1 MSDIQHIE
9 SHTPDLTE
17 ENVDKLAALF
27 PDVLTEI
34 TDPQTGETKR
44 AIDFDALRDKL
55 GDVAESTR
63 ERYQFTWPG
72 KRAAKAEARKPIS
85 KTLRPVKERSK
96 DWDTTQNLYIE
107 GDNLDALKILRETYA
122 GKIKLIYIDPPY
134 NTGHDFIY
142 KDNYGK
148 TIAEDKAEN
157 GDWDDEGGQLVAN
170 PESNGRFHSDW
181 CSMIYPRLLLARDLL
196 TSDGIILIS
205 INDCEQENLKKICDE
220 VFGASNFI
228 TQFIW
233 EKTQH
238 FGRQKKNY
246 YNNIDYI
253 LCYSKQSIANRQEV
267 FLVEKI
273 YGNLGDAPLYNASN
287 NIHTLTFPE
296 KSVHFTIPDGTYS
309 DTTNIEYSLV
319 SPVHVEKGTNSNKL
333 SLSFKSRWSQKTV
346 DQEVENGTTF
356 IIKSK
361 AFSIRAIY
369 GENKTTSTS
378 PRQLI
383 LTNKNNEA
391 RTISRYGEGVHTSEN
406 ATSELNALLGGEYF
420 SYPKPVSL
428 IEYFVSTLYDSKNQ
442 KFNNDC
448 YILDFFSGSA
458 TTAHAVMK
466 ANVEDGGQRKFIMI
480 QLPEQI
486 DQMNN
491 AGYKTICDLGEDRIR
506 RAGEKIKAEIEEQ
519 NAQLMLE
526 DEPRQIPDIGFRV
539 LCVDSSS
546 YEDVR
551 KTPAE
556 YTQDALDLDDDNTKE
571 GRSSLD
577 LLFECL
583 PTFQLPYTSSIE
595 TLSGEPFAGYTV
607 YSVNGGQLLACFDAD
622 IPESLIRGMADFDPK
637 PSYVVVSEK
646 SLPDSAARTN
656 FTEIFKQS
664 ANAFDGQ
671 TQIRII

>member
-1 MSDIQHIE
+1 ME
-9 SHTPDLTE
+9 KLSHATE
-17 ENVDKLAALF
+17 NILDENVEKLAELF
-27 PDVLTEI
+27 PEVVTEVREPDGTLRHTIDVE
-34 TDPQTGETKR
+34 
-44 AIDFDALRDKL
+44 ALKARV
-55 GDVAESTR
+55 GDVAEGQR

-72 KRAAKAEARKPIS
+72 KRDAKQEAYRPID
-85 KTLRPVKERSK
+85 KCLRPCPEESV
-96 DWDTTQNLYIE
+96 DWDTTGNLYIE
-107 GDNLDALKILRETYA
+107 GDNLDALKLLRNTYA
-122 GKIKLIYIDPPY
+122 GKIKMIYIDPPY

-142 KDNYGK
+142 DDDFAVSSK
-148 TIAEDKAEN
+148 TFADSNAAYDDAGNVLDAAYPEN
-157 GDWDDEGGQLVAN
+157 R
-170 PESNGRFHSDW
+170 ESAGRFHSDW

-267 FLVEKI
+267 FLVENI

-406 ATSELNALLGGEYF
+406 ATSELNTLLGGEYF

-622 IPESLIRGMADFDPK
+622 IPESLIRGMSGFDPK
-637 PSYVVVSEK
+637 PSYVVVAEK

-656 FTEIFKQS
+656 FAEIFKQS
-664 ANAFDGQ
+664 ANALDGQ

>member
-196 TSDGIILIS
+196 TTDGVICVSLDDNEVNNLI
-205 INDCEQENLKKICDE
+205 KICNE
-220 VFGASNFI
+220 VFGAENRISCITVQSNPR
-228 TQFIW
+228 
-233 EKTQH
+233 
-238 FGRQKKNY
+238 GRQSDRFIASVHEYLVIYAKNIDFALLNGEPLAESQIAEYKYSDSIGKYRLLGLRQRGVASLREDRPDMFFPIYVNPETLDVSISRQDGWSTVIPKKSDGREGRWMWGKTKCSSEKDRLVARYIAHRNEFDIFVKDY
-246 YNNIDYI
+246 LNKEGKERSRKYKSIWDDKTINNQIGTQEVSQLLGNNIM
-253 LCYSKQSIANRQEV
+253 S
-267 FLVEKI
+267 
-273 YGNLGDAPLYNASN
+273 
-287 NIHTLTFPE
+287 FP
-296 KSVHFTIPDGTYS
+296 
-309 DTTNIEYSLV
+309 
-319 SPVHVEKGTNSNKL
+319 
-333 SLSFKSRWSQKTV
+333 KSRAYIQKIC
-346 DQEVENGTTF
+346 QMASREND
-356 IIKSK
+356 I
-361 AFSIRAIY
+361 
-369 GENKTTSTS
+369 
-378 PRQLI
+378 
-383 LTNKNNEA
+383 
-391 RTISRYGEGVHTSEN
+391 
-406 ATSELNALLGGEYF
+406 
-420 SYPKPVSL
+420 
-428 IEYFVSTLYDSKNQ
+428 
-442 KFNNDC
+442 
-448 YILDFFSGSA
+448 ILDFFSGSA
-458 TTAHAVMK
+458 TTAHAVMMK
-466 ANVEDGGQRKFIMI
+466 NAEDNGRCRFIMI
-480 QLPEQI
+480 QLPEMT
-486 DQMNN
+486 DPKSEAAK
-491 AGYKTICDLGEDRIR
+491 AGYSTICDVGEERIR
-506 RAGEKIKAEIEEQ
+506 RAGEKIKAEVEVE
-519 NAQLMLE
+519 NAQGRLDGE
-526 DEPRQIPDIGFRV
+526 VKRVPDIGFRV
-539 LCVDSSS
+539 LRVDSSS

-551 KTPAE
+551 KSPAD
-556 YTQDALDLDDDNTKE
+556 YSQGALDLDEDNTKE

-583 PTFQLPYTSSIE
+583 PSFQLPYTSSIE

-622 IPESLIRGMADFDPK
+622 LPESLIRGMAGFDPK
-637 PSYVVVSEK
+637 PSYVVVAEK

-656 FTEIFKQS
+656 FAEIFKQS
-664 ANAFDGQ
+664 ANALDGQ

>member
-142 KDNYGK
+142 KDNFGK
-148 TIAEDKAEN
+148 TVAADKAES

-196 TSDGIILIS
+196 TSDGVIFIS
-205 INDCEQENLKKICDE
+205 IDDNEQANLRKISDD
-220 VFGASNFI
+220 VFGEDNF
-228 TQFIW
+228 
-233 EKTQH
+233 
-238 FGRQKKNY
+238 
-246 YNNIDYI
+246 
-253 LCYSKQSIANRQEV
+253 LCCVCVNRPSEIAAN
-267 FLVEKI
+267 
-273 YGNLGDAPLYNASN
+273 
-287 NIHTLTFPE
+287 
-296 KSVHFTIPDGTYS
+296 FTIS
-309 DTTNIEYSLV
+309 KHEYLLV
-319 SPVHVEKGTNSNKL
+319 YV
-333 SLSFKSRWSQKTV
+333 KSAVRFTLQAKV
-346 DQEVENGTTF
+346 
-356 IIKSK
+356 K
-361 AFSIRAIY
+361 Y
-369 GENKTTSTS
+369 
-378 PRQLI
+378 
-383 LTNKNNEA
+383 
-391 RTISRYGEGVHTSEN
+391 TISRGTVGNIKQTMPIIEFPAGLSCYGIEDGIYQSTRKIEDSLEN
-406 ATSELNALLGGEYF
+406 IENLDPIIVKGGKLAEPVRMKARWRSSNDMRNFFANNCKPTKAKINGELVDIYFENDRFNPQIKKKTFEKIPSLFLNNKRGGDELQQLGLKQYF
-420 SYPKPVSL
+420 DFPKS
-428 IEYFVSTLYDSKNQ
+428 STLMQFVVGFTNKD
-442 KFNNDC
+442 DI
-448 YILDFFSGSA
+448 ILDFFSGSG
-458 TTAHAVMK
+458 TMAHAVMK
-466 ANVEDGGQRKFIMI
+466 QNSEDGGNRKFIMVQI
-480 QLPEQI
+480 PEGI
-486 DQMNN
+486 DETVKNN
-491 AGYKTICDLGEDRIR
+491 ELHFNTLCEVGEERIC
-506 RAGEKIKAEIEEQ
+506 RAGEQIKAEVEAE
-519 NAQLMLE
+519 NAQGRLDGE
-526 DEPRQIPDIGFRV
+526 VKQVPDIGFRV
-539 LCVDSSS
+539 LRVDSSS

-556 YTQDALDLDDDNTKE
+556 FSQGALDLDVDHTKE

-583 PTFQLPYTSSIE
+583 PSFQLPYTSSIE
-595 TLSGEPFAGYTV
+595 TLSGEPFDGYTV

-622 IPESLIRGMADFDPK
+622 IPESLIRDMAGFDPK
-637 PSYVVVSEK
+637 PSYVVVAEK

-656 FTEIFKQS
+656 FAEIFRQS
-664 ANAFDGQ
+664 ANALDGQ

>member
-96 DWDTTQNLYIE
+96 DWDTTQNIYIE

-148 TIAEDKAEN
+148 TVAADKAEN

-196 TSDGIILIS
+196 TNDGYIFIS
-205 INDCEQENLKKICDE
+205 IDSNEVTNMIAICNE
-220 VFGASNFI
+220 VFGEANRRNI
-228 TQFIW
+228 IAVRRGIKNVQAQFKDVSSLSQGHEYILMYSKNSLTRIPKLMLRHNGKPGKW
-233 EKTQH
+233 DTFWRGTDRPTMRYEIFDVKPETGQWRWSEERGMEAKRNYEKYLHSSEKTGLSLDEYYLDH
-238 FGRQKKNY
+238 LTTTNEKLNFVRKNEDGTVQY
-246 YNNIDYI
+246 YVPPSNGKI
-253 LCYSKQSIANRQEV
+253 LSDNWMD
-267 FLVEKI
+267 L
-273 YGNLGDAPLYNASN
+273 
-287 NIHTLTFPE
+287 TLSGSETDDFDTE
-296 KSVHFTIPDGTYS
+296 KSTAIMSRIISWIT
-309 DTTNIEYSLV
+309 
-319 SPVHVEKGTNSNKL
+319 SN
-333 SLSFKSRWSQKTV
+333 
-346 DQEVENGTTF
+346 DD
-356 IIKSK
+356 I
-361 AFSIRAIY
+361 
-369 GENKTTSTS
+369 
-378 PRQLI
+378 
-383 LTNKNNEA
+383 
-391 RTISRYGEGVHTSEN
+391 
-406 ATSELNALLGGEYF
+406 
-420 SYPKPVSL
+420 
-428 IEYFVSTLYDSKNQ
+428 
-442 KFNNDC
+442 
-448 YILDFFSGSA
+448 ILDFFSGSG
-458 TTAHAVMK
+458 TTAHSTMLC
-466 ANVEDGGQRKFIMI
+466 NFEDGFSRRFVLV
-480 QLPEQI
+480 QLPEVI
-486 DQMNN
+486 GENDDS
-491 AGYKTICDLGEDRIR
+491 TICDIGEERIR
-506 RAGEKIKAEIEEQ
+506 RAGEKIKAEIESE
-519 NAQLMLE
+519 NAQGTLDSE
-526 DEPRQIPDIGFRV
+526 VKQVPDIGFRV
-539 LCVDSSS
+539 LRVDSSS

-556 YTQDALDLDDDNTKE
+556 FSQGALDLDEDNTKE

-583 PTFQLPYTSSIE
+583 PTFQLPYTSSIK
-595 TLSGEPFAGYTV
+595 TLSGEPFDGYTV
-607 YSVNGGQLLACFDAD
+607 YSVNDGQLLACFDAD
-622 IPESLIRGMADFDPK
+622 IPESLIRGMAGFEPK
-637 PSYVVVSEK
+637 PSYVVVAEK

-656 FTEIFKQS
+656 FAEIFKQS
-664 ANAFDGQ
+664 ANALEGQ
-671 TQIRII
+671 TQVRII

>member
-9 SHTPDLTE
+9 SHTPDLTA
-17 ENVDKLAALF
+17 ENVGKLAALF

-55 GDVAESTR
+55 GDVAEGTR

-96 DWDTTQNLYIE
+96 DWDSTQNLYIE

-196 TSDGIILIS
+196 TSDGVLCIS
-205 INDCEQENLKKICDE
+205 IDDGEVSSLEKICNE
-220 VFGASNFI
+220 
-228 TQFIW
+228 
-233 EKTQH
+233 
-238 FGRQKKNY
+238 
-246 YNNIDYI
+246 
-253 LCYSKQSIANRQEV
+253 
-267 FLVEKI
+267 
-273 YGNLGDAPLYNASN
+273 
-287 NIHTLTFPE
+287 
-296 KSVHFTIPDGTYS
+296 
-309 DTTNIEYSLV
+309 
-319 SPVHVEKGTNSNKL
+319 
-333 SLSFKSRWSQKTV
+333 
-346 DQEVENGTTF
+346 
-356 IIKSK
+356 
-361 AFSIRAIY
+361 IY
-369 GENKTTSTS
+369 GEQNFIA
-378 PRQLI
+378 L
-383 LTNKNNEA
+383 LTVIVKPEG
-391 RTISRYGEGVHTSEN
+391 RRYGAFAKSHEYIAVYAKDSNKAEFNEIEVEGSSYRFHDQNGGFNLKGLRNRNVQAFNSTNRPNLRYPFYVDSLHPDANGLYAVRVDPADGYEMVEASTIDGLQSVWRWGKEKARVQN
-406 ATSELNALLGGEYF
+406 DDLVAYRGNDGEIRIFQKERKLTQTPKTVWSSKDIISNKGTREVQELLGKGVF
-420 SYPKPVSL
+420 DFPKPVKL
-428 IEYFVSTLYDSKNQ
+428 IEQLIEICTQ
-442 KFNNDC
+442 KED
-448 YILDFFSGSA
+448 IVLDMFSGSA
-458 TTAHAVMK
+458 TTADAVMQK
-466 ANVEDGGQRKFIMI
+466 NVEDQGARQFILI
-480 QLPEQI
+480 QLEEHTS
-486 DQMNN
+486 
-491 AGYKTICDLGEDRIR
+491 GSFKTICDLGEERIR
-506 RAGEKIKAEIEEQ
+506 RAGEKIKAEVEAE
-519 NAQLMLE
+519 NAQGRLDGE
-526 DEPRQIPDIGFRV
+526 VRRVPDIGFRV
-539 LCVDSSS
+539 LRMDSSC
-546 YEDVR
+546 YEDAR
-551 KTPAE
+551 KSPAE
-556 YTQDALDLDDDNTKE
+556 FSQGALDLDVDNTKE

-583 PTFQLPYTSSIE
+583 PSFQLPYTSSIE
-595 TLSGEPFAGYTV
+595 TLSGEPFDGHTV

-637 PSYVVVSEK
+637 PSYVVVAEK

>member
-96 DWDTTQNLYIE
+96 DWDTTQNIYIE

-148 TIAEDKAEN
+148 TVAADKAEN

-267 FLVEKI
+267 FLVENI

-406 ATSELNALLGGEYF
+406 ATSELNTLLGGEF
-420 SYPKPVSL
+420 FH
-428 IEYFVSTLYDSKNQ
+428 IQNLY
-442 KFNNDC
+442 
-448 YILDFFSGSA
+448 
-458 TTAHAVMK
+458 H
-466 ANVEDGGQRKFIMI
+466 
-480 QLPEQI
+480 
-486 DQMNN
+486 
-491 AGYKTICDLGEDRIR
+491 
-506 RAGEKIKAEIEEQ
+506 
-519 NAQLMLE
+519 
-526 DEPRQIPDIGFRV
+526 
-539 LCVDSSS
+539 
-546 YEDVR
+546 
-551 KTPAE
+551 
-556 YTQDALDLDDDNTKE
+556 
-571 GRSSLD
+571 
-577 LLFECL
+577 
-583 PTFQLPYTSSIE
+583 
-595 TLSGEPFAGYTV
+595 
-607 YSVNGGQLLACFDAD
+607 
-622 IPESLIRGMADFDPK
+622 
-637 PSYVVVSEK
+637 
-646 SLPDSAARTN
+646 
-656 FTEIFKQS
+656 
-664 ANAFDGQ
+664 
-671 TQIRII
+671 